1 MTRTPKETWAW
12 MMRMARLDL
21 GTQIITGSDW
31 PLTRAWVVG
40 IVQLA
45 STWADLHGLSDEH
58 EWSEACIEALAKM
71 PSPMMV
77 DEENNR

>member
-1 MTRTPKETWAW
+1 MSRSPKETWAW

-45 STWADLHGLSDEH
+45 STWAHLHDLSNEEG
-58 EWSEACIEALAKM
+58 WSEACIEALATM
-71 PSPMMV
+71 PSPMLI
-77 DEENNR
+77 DEEESK